1 MRSLLTP
8 LVLSVNRFPLGEL
21 TALRSF
27 VLHPGLLLTATLAG
41 LVTFS
46 LPSKWFWDWIGKIL
60 EVGDSMF
67 TQPLACA

>member
-1 MRSLLTP
+1 MRDLLTP
-8 LVLSVNRFPLGEL
+8 LVLSVICFPLGGI

-41 LVTFS
+41 LLTFS
-46 LPSKWFWDWIGKIL
+46 IPSKWFWDWIGKIL

-67 TQPLACA
+67 TQPFASA